1 MSGEVSY
8 FSRFFVKFVEII
20 AAGLASAISAYLLA
34 HFGGLLSSPT
44 PASSPV
50 LTAVEVGPNASGV
63 AAQPTPPVAAAAVNE
78 HPAPQQDAP
87 EAKLTPKAGK
97 DAKVLPPRKH
107 TKTDVDVVGKEPR
120 SQKSAEALVRT
131 ALANV
136 DAKASADAVIGP
148 GIPDTRSASVDA
160 QPGQA
165 KVPTRQADV
174 EPRPVDVP
182 PRAAAVKTA
191 PHAADADLQPPSP
204 DVRSSPVTSVDI
216 ESRPVAAIDPLLP
229 SASPPVEKAAPQA
242 PPPADQDKQVRAGVL
257 TCDVSA
263 GMGLILGSQKLV
275 SCAFAPEGPGSREH
289 YDGSITKFGV
299 DVGVTRG
306 GFMVWAVF
314 TNTVAGPGLLAG
326 DYFGASGEVTM
337 AAGLGANVLVGGSH
351 RTVALQPIS
360 VSGQTGL
367 NLAIGVAALHLGL
380 PRQ

>member
-1 MSGEVSY
+1 MSGEVSH

-34 HFGGLLSSPT
+34 HFGGLLSSSTPT
-44 PASSPV
+44 SPPA
-50 LTAVEVGPNASGV
+50 LTAQVGPHVSVV
-63 AAQPTPPVAAAAVNE
+63 AAQPTPPAEATTANE
-78 HPAPQQDAP
+78 HSAPQQDAP
-87 EAKLTPKAGK
+87 EAKLAHNAGK
-97 DAKVLPPRKH
+97 GAKVLTPRKH
-107 TKTDVDVVGKEPR
+107 TKTDTDVAEKEPR
-120 SQKSAEALVRT
+120 SQKSAEALVRA

-136 DAKASADAVIGP
+136 DAKAPADAVIGP
-148 GIPDTRSASVDA
+148 GIAETRSASVDA
-160 QPGQA
+160 QPRQA
-165 KVPTRQADV
+165 NVPTRQADV
-174 EPRPVDVP
+174 GPRPIDVP
-182 PRAAAVKTA
+182 PLAAAIETA
-191 PHAADADLQPPSP
+191 PHAAGADLQPPSH
-204 DVRSSPVTSVDI
+204 DVRSSPVISVEI
-216 ESRPVAAIDPLLP
+216 EPRPVAAVDPLLP
-229 SASPPVEKAAPQA
+229 TASPPLEKAAPQA
-242 PPPADQDKQVRAGVL
+242 PPPADRDKQVRAGVL

-275 SCAFAPEGPGSREH
+275 SCAFAPEGPGRREH

-326 DYFGASGEVTM
+326 DYFGASGEVTL
-337 AAGLGANVLVGGSH
+337 AAGLGANVLVGGSN

-360 VSGQTGL
+360 VNGQTGL